1 MSALRVGINGFGR
14 IGRMAAKVLLERRG
28 VELVAVN
35 DPADKT
41 TLTHLFKYDS
51 VHGPFKGEV
60 SESETGMRVDGKELA
75 LHHEKEPASIPW
87 ERDGVDLVIDASGL
101 FLTYELAEGHLRA
114 GAERV
119 ILSAPPKDRKVPMVA
134 YGIDHDALDGDEPI
148 VSGASCTT
156 NSAAPMIRLID
167 RVAGIRSGYITTV
180 HSYTVDQRLHDAPH
194 KDLRRARAAAES
206 IVPTTTGAAKAIT
219 RIFPHLDLRMGGCGI
234 RVPVPDGSL
243 TDITCVVEEEVSA
256 ERIDSL
262 FREAAE
268 NEMEGILR
276 YNPDPIVS
284 RDIIGDPHSCIYD
297 AQLTSVIGG
306 LVKLVGW
313 YDNEVGYSN
322 RLVDLAVDLGN

>member
-1 MSALRVGINGFGR
+1 
-14 IGRMAAKVLLERRG
+14 
-28 VELVAVN
+28 
-35 DPADKT
+35 
-41 TLTHLFKYDS
+41 
-51 VHGPFKGEV
+51 
-60 SESETGMRVDGKELA
+60 
-75 LHHEKEPASIPW
+75 
-87 ERDGVDLVIDASGL
+87 
-101 FLTYELAEGHLRA
+101 
-114 GAERV
+114 
-119 ILSAPPKDRKVPMVA
+119 
-134 YGIDHDALDGDEPI
+134 
-148 VSGASCTT
+148 
-156 NSAAPMIRLID
+156 MIRLID